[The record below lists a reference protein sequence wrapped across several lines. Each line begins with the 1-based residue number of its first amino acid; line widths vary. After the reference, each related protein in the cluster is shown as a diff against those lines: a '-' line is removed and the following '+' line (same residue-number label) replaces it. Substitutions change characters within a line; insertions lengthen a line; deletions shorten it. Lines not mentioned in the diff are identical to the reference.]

1 MGPTP
6 EGEAFLV
13 LDNEDSFGFSM
24 GRVAGGHRQ
33 VLFTESRP
41 TGLFDEAAY
50 PLNGCRV
57 VPSVLRHGGGFEGLE
72 GS

>member
-24 GRVAGGHRQ
+24 GQVDGGHRQ
-33 VLFTESRP
+33 VLFAESGP
-41 TGLFDEAAY
+41 TGLFDESGI
-50 PLNGCRV
+50 P
-57 VPSVLRHGGGFEGLE
+57 FEWLQSCAKCTE
-72 GS
+72 TWRRF